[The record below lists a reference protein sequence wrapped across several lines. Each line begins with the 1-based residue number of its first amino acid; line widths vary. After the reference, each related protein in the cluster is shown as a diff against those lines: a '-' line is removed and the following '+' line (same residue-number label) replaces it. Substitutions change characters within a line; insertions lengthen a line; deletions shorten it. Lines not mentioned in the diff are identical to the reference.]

1 MRHGMRQGDLAEAM
15 GYEQTYISALEIGSK
30 GPPTDEFI
38 ERAIKALQLDDA
50 EQADLRSAAAA
61 SERRINLRNDMPES
75 LFWMVSELRD
85 HLDTLHP
92 AQVTLI
98 REIIGMRARLA
109 EAPPVELHRLRKR
122 PRSEAT
128 M

>member
-38 ERAIKALQLDDA
+38 ERAITALQLGDA

-61 SERRINLRNDMPES
+61 SERRINLRNDMPEA

-85 HLDTLHP
+85 HLETLHP

-109 EAPPVELHRLRKR
+109 EAPPAELHRLRKR

>member
-38 ERAIKALQLDDA
+38 ERAIKALQLSDA

-61 SERRINLRNDMPES
+61 SERRINLRNDMPEA

>member
-1 MRHGMRQGDLAEAM
+1 MRHGMRQGDLADAM
-15 GYEQTYISALEIGSK
+15 GYEQTYISALEIGAK

-38 ERAIKALQLDDA
+38 ERAIKALQLGDA

-92 AQVTLI
+92 AQVALI

-109 EAPPVELHRLRKR
+109 EAPPAELHRLRKR

>member
-1 MRHGMRQGDLAEAM
+1 MRHGMRQGDLADAM
-15 GYEQTYISALEIGSK
+15 GYEQTYISALEIGTK
-30 GPPTDEFI
+30 GPPTAEFI
-38 ERAIKALQLDDA
+38 ERAISALRLCPA
-50 EQADLRSAAAA
+50 EQAELRTAAAA
-61 SERRINLRNDMPES
+61 SERQIKLRNDMPEA

-85 HLDTLHP
+85 HLETLHP

-109 EAPPVELHRLRKR
+109 ESPPAELHRIRKR

>member
-15 GYEQTYISALEIGSK
+15 GYEQTYISALEIGAK

-38 ERAIKALQLDDA
+38 ARAIKALQLSDA
-50 EQADLRSAAAA
+50 EQAELRSAAAA